1 MSNFNLRIAQIQANN
16 FTTKPQNLPQFKNP
30 YLLISKNA
38 AYNKLAQSN
47 QGNLKKKKVQQQ
59 NQSQNQSQSQS
70 LQMALDDEE
79 DLARHAM
86 REVYA
91 TDRREIAGYTLD
103 KELSTPEHIVY
114 ANDSHV
120 LFGLRGSSAV
130 KDFVADAQIGLKS
143 LTGFP
148 DALSAT
154 LLNRYA
160 RDEAVYNKIR
170 AKYPSQHIT
179 MSGHSLGNALGMNLL
194 KNHKSDKNLKFFGY
208 NGWIHP
214 DYNRDKRAYTTR
226 QEGDIVSTFTP
237 TNKTLPEDK
246 TGLGLGGIGAAA
258 GGAEATRRLYKTK
271 LAEATAEIERL
282 QNRRNIATTIRN
294 VDNPATM
301 QAEVSEA
308 FPEYTNFRDIITE
321 APEGGVL
328 ESYANILEE
337 PHPAMYVKTSEVDTL
352 KQFMFRHAFERDVS
366 DYDFDDLREA
376 IQEENADINLA
387 AHPELTDATDV
398 ATSSLNTLSRDDFF
412 HNVYVTDGD
421 AGIEELRD
429 YRDLNPEYYE
439 LLQPET
445 HSGIMDQ
452 SRITTS
458 EILNDEGTIHMS
470 TLDTVTQGAMG
481 EEEGNILAG
490 LETAAE
496 AAGGAVTAAG
506 MATALL
512 AVAGIAGAGYYLYSH
527 SANRFRL
534 KKNQFSKGK

>member
-38 AYNKLAQSN
+38 AYNKLAREK

-59 NQSQNQSQSQS
+59 SQSQSQNQNQS
-70 LQMALDDEE
+70 LSMALDDEE

-114 ANDSHV
+114 ANGTHV

-148 DALSAT
+148 DALSGT

-160 RDEAVYNKIR
+160 RDEEVYNKIR
-170 AKYPSQHIT
+170 AKYPLQHIT

-246 TGLGLGGIGAAA
+246 SGLGLGGIGAAA
-258 GGAEATRRLYKTK
+258 IGAEGTRRLYKAK

-282 QNRRNIATTIRN
+282 QNRQDVALE
-294 VDNPATM
+294 A
-301 QAEVSEA
+301 QGLAEDEAASMRVQVSNA
-308 FPEYTNFRDIITE
+308 FPEYTNFADIITE
-321 APEGGVL
+321 APAGGVL
-328 ESYANILEE
+328 EGYANVLEE
-337 PHPAMYVKTSEVDTL
+337 GHPEMYVKTSEVDTL
-352 KQFMFRHAFERDVS
+352 KEFMFRHASINNVS
-366 DYDFDDLREA
+366 DYNFDDLREA

-387 AHPELTDATDV
+387 AHPELTEATET
-398 ATSSLNTLSRDDFF
+398 ATMSPYLNENEYF
-412 HNVYVTDGD
+412 HNVYVTNGDDGVD
-421 AGIEELRD
+421 ELMD
-429 YRDLNPEYYE
+429 YRQRADFDNVVR
-439 LLQPET
+439 T
-445 HSGIMDQ
+445 NMDSVQ
-452 SRITTS
+452 MEDAEFVTS
-458 EILNDEGTIHMS
+458 EGLNDAGTIHMR
-470 TLDTVTQGAMG
+470 TFADVTEGISGG
-481 EEEGNILAG
+481 EEGSILAG

-512 AVAGIAGAGYYLYSH
+512 GVAGIAGAAYYLYSH